1 MDELSARVLSSS
13 EKELADR
20 PVASNE
26 LLSKAVVVSFCFWRS
41 GMLVN
46 SMLFYNLG
54 YVLGE

>member
-26 LLSKAVVVSFCFWRS
+26 LLSKVVASFCFWRS

-46 SMLFYNLG
+46 SMLL
-54 YVLGE
+54 